1 MTNDQ
6 RLKVISTVK
15 QLLGLVGENA
25 APKTLVPIA
34 SAIIEL
40 GRVEGSVDVQT
51 LNNIGALYSVDLHS
65 AALFPPDFPLFAF
78 LGRWRDGKLDKVA
91 RRTFKLDDIPPSGVF
106 HA

>member
-40 GRVEGSVDVQT
+40 GRVEDW
-51 LNNIGALYSVDLHS
+51 LMCKHS
-65 AALFPPDFPLFAF
+65 TS
-78 LGRWRDGKLDKVA
+78 A
-91 RRTFKLDDIPPSGVF
+91 RSTP
-106 HA
+106 

>member
-40 GRVEGSVDVQT
+40 GRIE
-51 LNNIGALYSVDLHS
+51 DL
-65 AALFPPDFPLFAF
+65 LM
-78 LGRWRDGKLDKVA
+78 
-91 RRTFKLDDIPPSGVF
+91 
-106 HA
+106 